1 LKDQIDKTRMKQPLL
16 RKENELPFA
25 TEKLGWRYHHI
36 GIPTNKPIPGEK
48 YLAHLKMYVKGFDTS
63 PYGIEWMRFEDD
75 CPISDIIKKVPHIAF
90 QVDDLEEAI
99 TGKELIGEVSFP
111 MNGVKVA
118 MILADGL
125 PVELMEFDRS

>member
-1 LKDQIDKTRMKQPLL
+1 MKQPLL
-16 RKENELPFA
+16 RKENELPYV

-36 GIPTNKPIPGEK
+36 GIPTDNPIPGEE

-75 CPISDIIKKVPHIAF
+75 CPISDIIKKIPHIAF

-99 TGKELIGEVSFP
+99 TGKELIGEVSSP
-111 MNGVKVA
+111 MNGVKMA